1 MEATRQL
8 YWNIHGKGIMY
19 FLALISV
26 MIFIR
31 GCYKKLWGW
40 QQGRKINYDHLGL
53 RFKMIFS
60 ALIKHDEGIFRGTF
74 RRFMHFGVFYGFVI
88 LTIGTTVIAIQ
99 DHFGIPM
106 FYGNRYLILSLLMDI
121 FGLMAMIGIGMA
133 AYKRYID
140 KPDHEDYTL
149 DDAVLLILI
158 FLILFTGFVIEG
170 LRIYTT
176 RDLWAW
182 CSPVGLL
189 FSSIISISGLSPRS
203 SLSVHAALWYVHM
216 LLAFGF
222 MAYIPYS
229 KLFHMFASS
238 LNIFL
243 RPFSPIGGLT
253 PVELIFPDEKALGAA
268 RLEEFS
274 KKQLLELDACIS
286 CGRCQKGCPA
296 YMSGAPLSPRVLV
309 QTIKRH
315 SIEKSSFLR
324 TRREAVNPVIPGNII
339 SKETLWS
346 CTTCGLCE
354 DKCPIYIEHIKR
366 IVDLRRSLSTES
378 SNYPP
383 EIQKVFKSISDVGN
397 PWGIR
402 LDASNSSNRVP
413 LLSAKRKTDILYW
426 LGCFGSYESR
436 NQKVSQT
443 MLKIFEKAGIDYAIL
458 GNEEKCCG
466 DSVRRLGNEK
476 LFQQLAR
483 ETIQTL
489 DSYSFGTI
497 VTHCPHC
504 YNTLKNDYPQFGGHY
519 NVRHHSE
526 YLLEIISS
534 GKLTLKGAENNKC
547 KVTYHDP
554 CYLGRYNSIYE
565 APRQVLTS
573 IPGLELV
580 EMKNNRAKSFCCG
593 AGGGR
598 IWHEDTRNQ
607 RISKL
612 LVEKALRTEPAI
624 LASAC
629 SMCLTTLTDVISE
642 METGIQTKDIS
653 EIVYEAI

>member
-1 MEATRQL
+1 
-8 YWNIHGKGIMY
+8 
-19 FLALISV
+19 
-26 MIFIR
+26 
-31 GCYKKLWGW
+31 
-40 QQGRKINYDHLGL
+40 
-53 RFKMIFS
+53 
-60 ALIKHDEGIFRGTF
+60 
-74 RRFMHFGVFYGFVI
+74 
-88 LTIGTTVIAIQ
+88 
-99 DHFGIPM
+99 
-106 FYGNRYLILSLLMDI
+106 
-121 FGLMAMIGIGMA
+121 
-133 AYKRYID
+133 
-140 KPDHEDYTL
+140 
-149 DDAVLLILI
+149 
-158 FLILFTGFVIEG
+158 
-170 LRIYTT
+170 
-176 RDLWAW
+176 
-182 CSPVGLL
+182 
-189 FSSIISISGLSPRS
+189 
-203 SLSVHAALWYVHM
+203 
-216 LLAFGF
+216 
-222 MAYIPYS
+222 
-229 KLFHMFASS
+229 SS

-253 PVELIFPDEKALGAA
+253 PVELIFPGEKALGAA

-402 LDASNSSNRVP
+402 LDASNSSNQVP

-526 YLLEIISS
+526 YLLELISS